1 MSDSARQVCSL
12 SNIKREMS
20 PRNTTMQNLSTNFDP
35 LTIRKDRT
43 KWARLKLRS
52 QVTGEMTLVAFDDIT
67 ELSCNHNNCPLY
79 PYRAGS
85 CTEFLPCSKAEA
97 FNTSFPIKKGTNVKF
112 YFVLEATEKLY
123 SIVVSISS
131 TYLLKNEVYLKIDT

>member
-1 MSDSARQVCSL
+1 M
-12 SNIKREMS
+12 
-20 PRNTTMQNLSTNFDP
+20 RNESKKYYHAKFKYKFWP
-35 LTIRKDRT
+35 EPSC

>member
-1 MSDSARQVCSL
+1 M
-12 SNIKREMS
+12 I
-20 PRNTTMQNLSTNFDP
+20 P
-35 LTIRKDRT
+35 LLFWLYKSIEPCC
-43 KWARLKLRS
+43 KWAHLKLLRS